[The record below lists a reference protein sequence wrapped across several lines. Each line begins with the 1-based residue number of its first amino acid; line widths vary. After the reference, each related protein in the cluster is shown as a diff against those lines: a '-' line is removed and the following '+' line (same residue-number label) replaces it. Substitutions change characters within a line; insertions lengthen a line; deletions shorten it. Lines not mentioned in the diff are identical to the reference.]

1 MRYFS
6 ERESGEQIPMNDEIG
21 EVAWDGIKAYVNA
34 RVTDGSFGSSYPVQ
48 CPDGNATIGTDS
60 EGFWKALKSVVP
72 GIAEQRHNDI
82 PHQTFDILNMI
93 EFCWCK
99 IAHPTIVK
107 YHHHFRHNDL
117 HFLEDA
123 TEIGRNKFREEIND
137 IFRRNK
143 IIYTLTEEG
152 KIERVIYTV
161 LKEELASVHF
171 STENPE
177 LNGMLEKA
185 RQKFLDKNENT
196 RREALQ
202 DLWDAWERLKTMANS
217 DNKKDSI
224 KAILDYTAGSESP
237 KFRDAI
243 EREAIELTR
252 IGNSLQIRHS
262 ETDQEKVN
270 QAAHI
275 DYLFHRLFSLI
286 QLILRAR
293 K

>member
-60 EGFWKALKSVVP
+60 DGFWKALKSVVP
-72 GIAEQRHNDI
+72 GIAEQPHNDI
-82 PHQTFDILNMI
+82 PHQTFDILDMI
-93 EFCWCK
+93 EFCWRK

-107 YHHHFRHNDL
+107 HHHYYRHNDL
-117 HFLEDA
+117 HFLEDT

-143 IIYTLTEEG
+143 IIYTLTEER

-171 STENPE
+171 STEDPE

-185 RQKFLDKNENT
+185 RQKFLDRREDIC
-196 RREALQ
+196 REALQ
-202 DLWDAWERLKTMANS
+202 DLWDAWERLKTLETT
-217 DNKKDSI
+217 DKKAGITSLIDD
-224 KAILDYTAGSESP
+224 AAGSESP
-237 KFRDAI
+237 KFKDYIA
-243 EREAIELTR
+243 REANVLTD
-252 IGNSLQIRHS
+252 IGNKLQIRHS
-262 ETDQEKVN
+262 ETDREKVK